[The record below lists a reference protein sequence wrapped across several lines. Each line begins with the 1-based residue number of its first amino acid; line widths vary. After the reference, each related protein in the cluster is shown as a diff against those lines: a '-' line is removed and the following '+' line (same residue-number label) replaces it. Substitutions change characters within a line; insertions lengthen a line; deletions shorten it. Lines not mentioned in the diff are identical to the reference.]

1 MMRVTKTALFFG
13 CAASLAAALF
23 VSCASSGN
31 ASGTDKG
38 KTARREIKQNI
49 LDNYNCGFEG
59 ADGDGGLY
67 WWSDAS
73 WSHKN
78 LLRTAYEDGGQ
89 PGPACG
95 SYYAKALS
103 EDGNKAQCQFAW
115 KELASLIEGGRT
127 YSYSYYI
134 KVAPESVVPAGT
146 VTLAVNGAV
155 ENWSKVDSAKV
166 SPDKKVELSDK
177 WQLVTGSFVLS
188 DPHDQVQ
195 FQLTG
200 SEGLSYCVDEFRVAP
215 EEAAAKQIE
224 KNIVSLKDAV
234 SSRKGFGRKVYVG
247 GAVTGS
253 EAGDPLY
260 MDLLFKHFN
269 AVTLGNELKMDA
281 MNGYHDGNRSPI
293 GLTTDTL
300 DGREM
305 TVPVLDHSRA
315 DALLDKICAW
325 NKANPGKQLKVRG
338 HVLVWHSQAP
348 EWFFHKD
355 YDTAKAYVGKDEM
368 NLRLEWYIKTM
379 LTYYTDKATP
389 TGKKYG
395 PLFYGW
401 DVVNE
406 AISDATGSYRTDTES
421 GGDRLSDPTHGS
433 KSSWW
438 HVYGSNEFIINAF
451 RFANKYAPASLEL
464 YYNDYNECTPQKVRG
479 IVELLKAVKGA
490 EGTRISGM
498 GMQGH
503 YNMDSPSVPQLEA
516 AVRAYSEVVDSV
528 MITEMDLKASSS
540 FDGKNTGE
548 EYNRQAY
555 RYKAIYD
562 KLVALDKEPGI
573 NVAGLVFWGV
583 TDPYSWLQSS
593 SSVGGGADGTK
604 TQCPLLFDGGYKA
617 KPAFWAFADADKLE
631 PAIQSVTLIQGD
643 GKDFSHARPC
653 VIQAGSVRAEFR
665 PMWKDGSIFAKATL
679 SGSPAAGDK
688 LVMFTDDGKGI
699 KSASIPAGDA
709 ATKLLSINTGGLS
722 VAGSVKIDFRYEHGN
737 EISSFNDF
745 QNKQASSSRFYAK
758 GMLKPFAVIRKGS
771 PSLDFA
777 DSTWNKA
784 VPVTLAV
791 RNGAKADAEVRMLWD
806 DKALYVLAKVKDGVI
821 NTASADAWQQD
832 SLEVFIDENNAKTES
847 YQADDKQYRISC
859 RNATSFNG
867 DKCVQSNMTS
877 QARLVSGGYEVAA
890 SFRWTDIRPR
900 AGMLLGLDLQINDA
914 DASGSRT
921 GTLNWYDENGT
932 GYMNPGVFGSVL
944 LEE

>member
-1 MMRVTKTALFFG
+1 MIRAKKTALYVTV
-13 CAASLAAALF
+13 AALTAAMLLA
-23 VSCASSGN
+23 SCESMGN
-31 ASGTDKG
+31 GSAGGKAAKG
-38 KTARREIKQNI
+38 GRVISQNI

-67 WWSDAS
+67 WWSDTN

-78 LLRTAYEDGGQ
+78 LLRVSYEEGGQ
-89 PGPACG
+89 PDSSCG

-103 EDGNKAQCQFAW
+103 EGGNKAQCQFAW
-115 KELASLIEGGRT
+115 KDVASIIEGGRT

-134 KVAPESVVPAGT
+134 KVAPESEVKTGT
-146 VTLAVNGAV
+146 VSLVVNGAV
-155 ENWSKVDSAKV
+155 QDWSKVDTATV
-166 SPDKKVELSDK
+166 SPDKKTTLSDK
-177 WQLVTGSFVLS
+177 WQLVTGSFVLA

-200 SEGLSYCVDEFRVAP
+200 SEGLSYCIDEFRVAP
-215 EEAAAKQIE
+215 DESVAQTIE

-247 GAVTGS
+247 GAMTGA
-253 EAGDPLY
+253 EAGDQLY

-281 MNGYHDGNRSPI
+281 MNGYHDGNRTPI
-293 GLTTDTL
+293 GLTTDSL
-300 DGREM
+300 DGREI

-315 DALLDKICAW
+315 DALLDKIAAW

-355 YDTAKAYVGKDEM
+355 YDAAKAYVSKDEM
-368 NLRLEWYIKTM
+368 NTRLEWYIKTM
-379 LTYYTDKATP
+379 LTYYTDKSTP

-406 AISDATGSYRTDTES
+406 AVSDATGSYRTDTES
-421 GGDRLSDPTHGS
+421 GGDKLSDSTHGS

-464 YYNDYNECTPQKVRG
+464 YYNDYNECSPQKVQG
-479 IVELLKAVKGA
+479 IVELLKAVKSA
-490 EGTRISGM
+490 DGTRISGM

-503 YNMDSPSVPQLEA
+503 YNLDSPSISQLEA
-516 AVRAYSEVVDSV
+516 AVRAYSEVVPSV
-528 MITEMDLKASSS
+528 MITEFDMKASAS
-540 FDGKNTGE
+540 FDGKKFDE

-562 KLVALDKEPGI
+562 KLVELDKEPGI
-573 NVAGLVFWGV
+573 NVEGIVFWGV

-593 SSVGGGADGTK
+593 SSVGGGANGK
-604 TQCPLLFDGGYKA
+604 QTQCPLLFDGNYKA
-617 KPAFWAFADADKLE
+617 KPSFWAFADADKLE
-631 PAIQSVTLIQGD
+631 PAIQTVTVLSGD
-643 GKDFSHARPC
+643 GKDFSHARPYT
-653 VIQAGSVRAEFR
+653 IQAGGVKAEFR
-665 PMWKDGSIFAKATL
+665 PVWKDGSIIAKASVT
-679 SGSPAAGDK
+679 GSPAGTDK
-688 LVMFTDDGKGI
+688 LAMFIDDGKGI
-699 KSASIPAGDA
+699 KSASIAAGQA
-709 ATKLLSINTGGLS
+709 AGKLLSVDVAGLS
-722 VAGSVKIDFRYEHGN
+722 VSRDIKIDFRYEHGS

-745 QNKQASSSRFYAK
+745 KNKQDSSSKFYAK
-758 GMLKPFAVIRKGS
+758 AEIRPFASVKRGS

-784 VPVTLAV
+784 SPVTLQV

-806 DKALYVLAKVKDGVI
+806 DKALYVLAKVKDSVI
-821 NTASADAWQQD
+821 NTANADAWQQD
-832 SLEVFIDENNAKTES
+832 SLEVFIDENNAKSES

-859 RNATSFNG
+859 KNVTSFNG
-867 DKCVQSNMTS
+867 EKCIQSNMSS

-890 SFRWTDIRPR
+890 SFKWTDIRAK
-900 AGMLLGLDLQINDA
+900 AGLLIGLDLQINDA

-921 GTLNWYDENGT
+921 GTLNWYDANGT

-944 LEE
+944 LVD